1 MIMAILIK
9 TVMSGLIAS
18 SALAVVGAPAS
29 VALAPKDLAFQQAQQ
44 VQAVKTAQR
53 IDNMLPVQE
62 AVWSQQDQ
70 QKFWEEGEDRGG

>member
-9 TVMSGLIAS
+9 TVMSGLIAT

-29 VALAPKDLAFQQAQQ
+29 VALAPKDLAFQEAQQ
-44 VQAVKTAQR
+44 VQAAKTAQR

-70 QKFWEEGEDRGG
+70 QKFWEEEEDRGG